1 MNHYDLLEAIGGVD
15 VRLVERAVSESPR
28 ARRWPLWAASAAAL
42 CILFAAGWLLLM
54 SQDATDSSGHR
65 QYANGLRSDE
75 RASAP
80 SPSAHA
86 SAETEDEP
94 DGESLFIPRLEPSP
108 LDAAGE
114 GSMIPLVVYRGGVYT
129 AAECYL
135 GDEAG
140 PVEGLLGVYLGRVK
154 ASIDEGAG
162 RAAYGEDFAGT
173 VSGELYAVRGYDT
186 DFRICLR
193 ETAEAEEGGQVTLLQ
208 FLERLNDVRL
218 NTGKDLFIERLYLRE
233 RVRDIQFLTHVD
245 WDYDSEAYQSAEI
258 APDLWRAFLDE
269 LERARFVDS
278 QKPGESFFDDKPGT
292 KIYDT
297 PNQTHLRLLL
307 DDGSRV
313 WLRLIE
319 GGYVGYEPLGRYFVR
334 MPGSAFDAVY
344 EACGGTQVD
353 DWAFSGR

>member
-1 MNHYDLLEAIGGVD
+1 
-15 VRLVERAVSESPR
+15 
-28 ARRWPLWAASAAAL
+28 
-42 CILFAAGWLLLM
+42 
-54 SQDATDSSGHR
+54 
-65 QYANGLRSDE
+65 
-75 RASAP
+75 
-80 SPSAHA
+80 
-86 SAETEDEP
+86 
-94 DGESLFIPRLEPSP
+94 
-108 LDAAGE
+108 
-114 GSMIPLVVYRGGVYT
+114 MIPLVVYHGGVYT

-193 ETAEAEEGGQVTLLQ
+193 ETAEAEEGVRVTLLQ

-233 RVRDIQFLTHVD
+233 RVRDIQFLTHAD

-258 APDLWRAFLDE
+258 APELWRAFIDE

-319 GGYVGYEPLGRYFVR
+319 GGYVGYEPLDRYFVR